1 MQRTA
6 VPMSD
11 FLPSFYS
18 VLLVAVGYLCACEG
32 VAFLFPLDPKLFV
45 TFPVA
50 SVLSSILSLPWTR
63 SVTYSIFRFF
73 RSQLFPVRSGS
84 VGR

>member
-45 TFPVA
+45 TFPVTFLYF
-50 SVLSSILSLPWTR
+50 VSSLDSICHILYIPILSQ
-63 SVTYSIFRFF
+63 SVISC
-73 RSQLFPVRSGS
+73 S
-84 VGR
+84 

>member
-1 MQRTA
+1 
-6 VPMSD
+6 MSD

-32 VAFLFPLDPKLFV
+32 VACLFPLDPKLFNFV
-45 TFPVA
+45 TFLVT

-63 SVTYSIFRFF
+63 SITYSIFRFF
-73 RSQLFPVRSGS
+73 RSQLLPVQSGS